1 MNDIRRSLLWA
12 VFAFSLVLLWDAWQV
27 HNGREATFFPKPKA
41 AATAPANSGTSL
53 ASTPGAS
60 APASAAAVP
69 AASTNSAATP
79 AASAGTAQA
88 TPAQAPSAPAQ
99 TWEVTT
105 DVLKLV
111 FGSEGGNIIRAE
123 LLQHRELD
131 PKKDKLDPNKNIV
144 LLDRSAGRAYEAQAG
159 LLGLNGQPALP
170 SHLAQMT
177 FSGDTALKDGQNEL
191 VLRFESAEMGGVKY
205 VKTYTLKRGV
215 YDMTVKH
222 DIVNASGAPVSAQL
236 YMQLVRDGNKPAGE
250 SAFYS
255 TFTGPVV
262 YTVEKKYQ
270 KTEFSDIEKNK
281 AEFQA
286 QTTAGYVAMVQHY
299 FGSAWLMPD
308 GIARDN
314 YMSKVGPNLYS
325 VGMKAPMQVVAPGA
339 TQSTQTRLF
348 IGPQEEHKLEK
359 LYPGLEL
366 IKDYGWL
373 TILAKPLYWI
383 MDKLHGFIGN
393 WGWTIMA
400 LVLLLKI
407 AFYWLNASAYR
418 SMAKMKAV
426 NPKIMEMR
434 ERLKDKP
441 QQMQQEMMR
450 MYKEEK
456 VNPMGG
462 CFPIMV
468 QIPVFIALY
477 WVLLSSVEVRGA
489 PWIGWITDLSVP
501 DPWYILPVVM
511 TFTTMLQTA
520 LNPTPPDP
528 MQAKLMWYMPLIF
541 SIMFFFF
548 PAGLVLYWITN
559 NVLSIAQQWMI
570 NKSMGVPPQF
580 NLPWKKKPEDAKKA

>member
-12 VFAFSLVLLWDAWQV
+12 VFAFSLVMLWDAWQV
-27 HNGREATFFPKPKA
+27 HNGKDATFFPKPK
-41 AATAPANSGTSL
+41 PA
-53 ASTPGAS
+53 
-60 APASAAAVP
+60 ASAAANP
-69 AASTNSAATP
+69 ATSLATPAPSAATVP
-79 AASAGTAQA
+79 ATTAAAQPVAGSAQA
-88 TPAQAPSAPAQ
+88 TPAQAPATPAQ
-99 TWEVTT
+99 SWEVST

-111 FGSEGGNIIRAE
+111 FASEGGNIIRAE
-123 LLQHRELD
+123 LLKHRELD
-131 PKKDKLDPNKNIV
+131 AKKDKLDPNKNIV
-144 LLDRSAGRAYEAQAG
+144 LLDRSAGRAYEAQSG

-170 SHLAQMT
+170 SHLAPMS
-177 FSGDTALKDGQNEL
+177 FSGDTALKDSQNEL
-191 VLRFESAEMGGVKY
+191 SLRFESQDMGGVKY

-215 YDMTVKH
+215 YDMSVKH
-222 DIVNASGAPVSAQL
+222 DIVNTSGAPVSAQL
-236 YMQLVRDGNKPAGE
+236 YLQLVRDGNKPAGE

-262 YTVEKKYQ
+262 FSAEKKYQ
-270 KTEFSDIEKNK
+270 KAEFSDIEKNK

-286 QTTAGYVAMVQHY
+286 QTNAGYVAMVQHY
-299 FGSAWLMPD
+299 FGSAWLVKD
-308 GIARDN
+308 GMARDN

-325 VGMKAPMQVVAPGA
+325 VGMKAPMNSIAPGT
-339 TQSTQTRLF
+339 TQTNETRLF
-348 IGPQEEHKLEK
+348 IGPQEEHKLEQ

-383 MDKLHGFIGN
+383 MDKLYGFIGN

-418 SMAKMKAV
+418 SMAKMKAI

-450 MYKEEK
+450 MYREEK

-462 CFPIMV
+462 CFPIMI

-501 DPWYILPVVM
+501 DPWFILPVVM

-559 NVLSIAQQWMI
+559 NVLSITQQWII

-580 NLPWKKKPEDAKKA
+580 NLPWKKKPEETKA

>member
-53 ASTPGAS
+53 ASAPSAS

-69 AASTNSAATP
+69 AASTTPAATP

>member
-1 MNDIRRSLLWA
+1 MNDIRRSILWA
-12 VFAFSLVLLWDAWQV
+12 VFAFSLVMLWDAWQV
-27 HNGREATFFPKPKA
+27 HNGRAATFFPKTKPV
-41 AATAPANSGTSL
+41 ATAANPATSL
-53 ASTPGAS
+53 ATPASGAS
-60 APASAAAVP
+60 GAAVP
-69 AASTNSAATP
+69 APSTAASAATG
-79 AASAGTAQA
+79 AAQS
-88 TPAQAPSAPAQ
+88 TPAQAPATPAAQ
-99 TWEVTT
+99 TWEVST

-111 FGSEGGNIIRAE
+111 FASEGGNIIRAE
-123 LLQHRELD
+123 LLKHRELD
-131 PKKDKLDPNKNIV
+131 AKKDKLDPNKNVV
-144 LLDRSAGRAYEAQAG
+144 LLDRSTGRAYEAQSG
-159 LLGLNGQPALP
+159 LLGMNGQPALP
-170 SHLAQMT
+170 SHLAAMT
-177 FSGDTALKDGQNEL
+177 FAGDRALKEGQDEL
-191 VLRFESAEMGGVKY
+191 VLKFESQEMGGIKY

-222 DIVNASGAPVSAQL
+222 DIVNTAGAPVSAQL

-270 KTEFSDIEKNK
+270 KAEFTDIEKNK

-286 QTTAGYVAMVQHY
+286 QTNAGYVSMVQHY
-299 FGSAWLMPD
+299 FGSAWLLPD
-308 GIARDN
+308 GITRDN
-314 YMSKVGPNLYS
+314 YMSKAGANLYA
-325 VGMKAPMQVVAPGA
+325 VGMKAPMQAVATGA
-339 TQSTQTRLF
+339 TQTTQTRLF
-348 IGPQEEHKLEK
+348 IGPQEENKLEA

-383 MDKLHGFIGN
+383 MDKLYAFIGN

-407 AFYWLNASAYR
+407 AFYWLNAMAYR
-418 SMAKMKAV
+418 SMAKMKAI

-441 QQMQQEMMR
+441 QLMQQEMMK
-450 MYKEEK
+450 MYREEK

-501 DPWYILPVVM
+501 DPWFILPVVM
-511 TFTTMLQTA
+511 AATTMLQTA

-541 SIMFFFF
+541 SVMFFFF

-570 NKSMGVPPQF
+570 NTSMGVPPQF
-580 NLPWKKKPEDAKKA
+580 NLPWKKAEEKKA

>member
-1 MNDIRRSLLWA
+1 MNDIRRSILWA
-12 VFAFSLVLLWDAWQV
+12 VFAFSLVMLWDAWQV
-27 HNGREATFFPKPKA
+27 HNGRAATFFPKPKP
-41 AATAPANSGTSL
+41 AATAANPATSL
-53 ASTPGAS
+53 ATPAAG
-60 APASAAAVP
+60 ASAAAVP
-69 AASTNSAATP
+69 APSAAATP
-79 AASAGTAQA
+79 AGTAQSA
-88 TPAQAPSAPAQ
+88 PAQAPISTTGQ
-99 TWEVTT
+99 TWEVST
-105 DVLKLV
+105 DVLKLT
-111 FGSEGGNIIRAE
+111 FASEGGNIVRAE
-123 LLQHRELD
+123 LLKHRELD
-131 PKKDKLDPNKNIV
+131 AKKDKLDPNKNVV
-144 LLDRSAGRAYEAQAG
+144 LLDRSTGRAYEAQSG
-159 LLGLNGQPALP
+159 LLGMNGQPALP
-170 SHLAQMT
+170 SHLAAMS
-177 FSGDTALKDGQNEL
+177 FSGDKALKDGQNEL
-191 VLRFESAEMGGVKY
+191 TLKFESQEMGGVKY
-205 VKTYTLKRGV
+205 VKTYTLKRGE
-215 YDMTVKH
+215 YAMAVKH
-222 DIVNASGAPVSAQL
+222 DIVNTSGSPVSAQL

-262 YTVEKKYQ
+262 YTAEKKYE
-270 KTEFSDIEKNK
+270 KAEFTDIEKNK
-281 AEFQA
+281 AEFQT
-286 QTTAGYVAMVQHY
+286 QTKAGYVAMVQHY
-299 FGSAWLMPD
+299 FGSAWLLPD
-308 GIARDN
+308 GIQRDN
-314 YMSKVGPNLYS
+314 YMSKAGANLYS
-325 VGMKAPMQVVAPGA
+325 VGMKAPMQAVAAGA
-339 TQSTQTRLF
+339 TQSTETRLF
-348 IGPQEEHKLEK
+348 IGPQEENKLEA

-383 MDKLHGFIGN
+383 MDKLFAYIGN

-407 AFYWLNASAYR
+407 AFYWLNATAYR
-418 SMAKMKAV
+418 SMAKMKAI

-450 MYKEEK
+450 IYREEK

-462 CFPIMV
+462 CFPIMI

-501 DPWYILPVVM
+501 DPWFILPVVM
-511 TFTTMLQTA
+511 AATTMLQTA

-528 MQAKLMWYMPLIF
+528 LQAKLMWYMPLIF
-541 SIMFFFF
+541 SVMFFFF

-580 NLPWKKKPEDAKKA
+580 NLPWKKAEEKKA

>member
-1 MNDIRRSLLWA
+1 M
-12 VFAFSLVLLWDAWQV
+12 
-27 HNGREATFFPKPKA
+27 
-41 AATAPANSGTSL
+41 
-53 ASTPGAS
+53 
-60 APASAAAVP
+60 
-69 AASTNSAATP
+69 
-79 AASAGTAQA
+79 
-88 TPAQAPSAPAQ
+88 
-99 TWEVTT
+99 
-105 DVLKLV
+105 
-111 FGSEGGNIIRAE
+111 
-123 LLQHRELD
+123 
-131 PKKDKLDPNKNIV
+131 
-144 LLDRSAGRAYEAQAG
+144 
-159 LLGLNGQPALP
+159 
-170 SHLAQMT
+170 
-177 FSGDTALKDGQNEL
+177 
-191 VLRFESAEMGGVKY
+191 
-205 VKTYTLKRGV
+205 
-215 YDMTVKH
+215 
-222 DIVNASGAPVSAQL
+222 
-236 YMQLVRDGNKPAGE
+236 RDGNKPAGE
-250 SAFYS
+250 SAIYS

-270 KTEFSDIEKNK
+270 KAEFTDIEKGK
-281 AEFQA
+281 ADFQA
-286 QTTAGYVAMVQHY
+286 QTNAGYVAMVQHY
-299 FGSAWLMPD
+299 FGSAWLLPD
-308 GIARDN
+308 GVVRDN
-314 YMSKVGPNLYS
+314 YMSKAGANLYS
-325 VGMKAPMQVVAPGA
+325 VGMKAPMQALAPG
-339 TQSTQTRLF
+339 STHSTETRLF

-407 AFYWLNASAYR
+407 AFYWLNAMAYR
-418 SMAKMKAV
+418 SMAKMKAI

-450 MYKEEK
+450 MYREEK

-462 CFPIMV
+462 CFPIMI

-501 DPWYILPVVM
+501 DPWFILPVVM
-511 TFTTMLQTA
+511 AATTMLQTA

-541 SIMFFFF
+541 SVMFFFF

-559 NVLSIAQQWMI
+559 NVLSITQQWMI
-570 NKSMGVPPQF
+570 NTSMGVPPQF
-580 NLPWKKKPEDAKKA
+580 NLPWKKPEEKKA